1 VYEGECETLNA
12 VSVETQYM
20 RTQEDDLRVLIV
32 GAGIA
37 GVTAAQ
43 MLRRD
48 GRHPTLIE
56 RNKDQGHPG
65 YMLALLPMVDQAL
78 DDLDVHDQ
86 YRRSSTLLARYGLH
100 THTGRLLREDSM
112 ASLFAQY
119 GDYRGIGRG
128 ELIETLSAHGCD
140 VAFATTVTA
149 LTEETSDVSVTL
161 TTGDVSRQFAFD
173 LVIVADGMH
182 SATRKLALGGQ
193 PINVVDTRWGGWVV
207 WAPNDED
214 TDLVDEFW
222 GAGYFLGVYPV
233 KGQLGVFLGGS
244 NEDTKAGASAFVAD
258 VRRRLNITTPRADH
272 ALTAVANDPDP
283 YYWPMTDCRAPT
295 WTSGHTVLLGDA
307 AAGFLP
313 TAGVGAGMAIESA
326 WVLTRMLRH
335 ANSSNIAALLKA
347 YEDSQRPRVESAQDN
362 SRSLARLMFQQSA
375 ARAVVRE
382 LAARLISLQA
392 ALKPIQRLVAS
403 QPNPDALAAAVVAE
417 RARR

>member
-1 VYEGECETLNA
+1 MLNA

-43 MLRRD
+43 ILRRD

-65 YMLALLPMVDQAL
+65 YMLALLPMVDPAL
-78 DDLDVHDQ
+78 DDLDVHDH
-86 YRRSSTLLARYGLH
+86 YRQNSTLLARYGLH

-140 VAFATTVTA
+140 VAFATTATA
-149 LTEETSDVSVTL
+149 LAEGASEVNVTL
-161 TTGDVSRQFAFD
+161 TTGDVARQYVFD
-173 LVIVADGMH
+173 VVIVADGMH
-182 SATRKLALGGQ
+182 SSTRKLALGGR
-193 PINVVDTRWGGWVV
+193 PVTVVDTQWGGWVV

-233 KGQLGVFLGGS
+233 QGRLGVFLGGS
-244 NEDTKAGASAFVAD
+244 NEDTNAGAAAFVAD
-258 VRRRLNITTPRADH
+258 VRHRLNIVAPRTDR
-272 ALTAVANDPDP
+272 ALTAVASDPDP
-283 YYWPMTDCRAPT
+283 YYWPMTDCRAPV
-295 WTSGHTVLLGDA
+295 WANGHTVLLGDA

-326 WVLTRMLRH
+326 WVLTRILRH
-335 ANSSNIAALLKA
+335 ANTNNIAALLKA
-347 YEDSQRPRVESAQDN
+347 YEVSQRPRVESAQDN
-362 SRSLARLMFQQSA
+362 SRSLARLMFQQSTA
-375 ARAVVRE
+375 LAVVRE
-382 LAARLISLQA
+382 VAARLISLQT

-403 QPNPDALAAAVVAE
+403 QPNPDAIAAAVVAE
-417 RARR
+417 RVRR